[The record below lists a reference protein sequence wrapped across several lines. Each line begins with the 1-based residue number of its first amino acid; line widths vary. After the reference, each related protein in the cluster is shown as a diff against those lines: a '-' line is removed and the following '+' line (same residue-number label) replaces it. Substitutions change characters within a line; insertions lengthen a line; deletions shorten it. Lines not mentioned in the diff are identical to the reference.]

1 MRVATMSSKALSS
14 WYLLLSFLSSSSS
27 LLSCPPSSSPPSSLY
42 AKLQNIFE
50 GLMHKDRSSL
60 WDNPQVLIRMKIM
73 PEHDGDNNDDND
85 DDDDDDDDNLLS
97 VLGRHLP
104 WRGCPREGSR
114 WYGFSCHWDGREV
127 SKSDD
132 DHCDDD
138 HCDPCVAGTEA
149 SVRPRRKGWNTTR
162 TGGKPL
168 YFYDDGREAIIFL
181 FTYLY
186 NGQKAA

>member
-1 MRVATMSSKALSS
+1 MSKS
-14 WYLLLSFLSSSSS
+14 
-27 LLSCPPSSSPPSSLY
+27 
-42 AKLQNIFE
+42 
-50 GLMHKDRSSL
+50 
-60 WDNPQVLIRMKIM
+60 
-73 PEHDGDNNDDND
+73 D
-85 DDDDDDDDNLLS
+85 DDH
-97 VLGRHLP
+97 G
-104 WRGCPREGSR
+104 
-114 WYGFSCHWDGREV
+114 
-127 SKSDD
+127 DD

-138 HCDPCVAGTEA
+138 PFVAGTEA